1 MASMTLYSNRGQ
13 YRLTISTILT
23 HLVVFHEA
31 GFEYSLERKVN
42 LPYVWWNPST
52 YFGYE
57 WRKSSRPTAPN
68 ITEFTFIQGADIK
81 RNPFDFNVSRISEKG
96 YFKSSCIFV
105 SGGISGSDS
114 DGVTGPNTGNFDN
127 LGNDARSINKVK
139 LKFTF
144 DGIERELIHT

>member
-1 MASMTLYSNRGQ
+1 MTLYSNRGQ

-31 GFEYSLERKVN
+31 GFEYSLERKIN

-81 RNPFDFNVSRISEKG
+81 RNPFDFNVSRISEKD
-96 YFKSSCIFV
+96 IL
-105 SGGISGSDS
+105 
-114 DGVTGPNTGNFDN
+114 N
-127 LGNDARSINKVK
+127 LAAFLFLVVYRDPIVM
-139 LKFTF
+139 
-144 DGIERELIHT
+144 ELQGQILEILTIWEMMQEV